1 MEMDFQSLFYNKKTF
16 YSSLAI
22 SSIILAMLL
31 IVTFNYPLIFYVL
44 LLVLLVSVLLHM
56 RWLMKIYT
64 YEEILRTRSQEEALR
79 VAMAANATII
89 LQQ

>member
-1 MEMDFQSLFYNKKTF
+1 MEKDFQSLFYNKKTF
-16 YSSLAI
+16 YSSLGI
-22 SSIILAMLL
+22 SSAILVFLL
-31 IVTFNYPLIFYVL
+31 IVTYNSPLIFYVL
-44 LLVLLVSVLLHM
+44 LLVLLVSILLHM

>member
-79 VAMAANATII
+79 VAMAANATIM